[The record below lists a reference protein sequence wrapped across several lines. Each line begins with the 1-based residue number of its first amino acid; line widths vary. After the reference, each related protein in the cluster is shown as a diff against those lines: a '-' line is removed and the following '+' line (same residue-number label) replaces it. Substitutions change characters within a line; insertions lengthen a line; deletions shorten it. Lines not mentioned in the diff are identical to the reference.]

1 MVWYFGENAGFGR
14 TEDLTFG
21 VRSIAGV
28 VVLQRSF
35 CMAGGRV
42 RFTPGL
48 IDWDAQ
54 SCCGPVAD
62 RNVVVEAT
70 ECVGSLVFNIECV
83 ELVTYLAW

>member
-1 MVWYFGENAGFGR
+1 MVRYFGENAGFGR

-28 VVLQRSF
+28 VVSQRNF

-42 RFTPGL
+42 RLMPGF

-54 SCCGPVAD
+54 GCCGPVAD
-62 RNVVVEAT
+62 RNVVVEAM
-70 ECVGSLVFNIECV
+70 ECVASLVFNIECV
-83 ELVTYLAW
+83 ERVTCT